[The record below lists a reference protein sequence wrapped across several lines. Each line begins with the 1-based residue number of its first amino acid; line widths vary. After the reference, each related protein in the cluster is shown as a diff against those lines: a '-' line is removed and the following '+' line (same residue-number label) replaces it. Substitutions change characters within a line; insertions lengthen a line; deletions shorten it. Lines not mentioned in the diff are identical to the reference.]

1 MIDILKEIFLDF
13 QDMDLPTV
21 IARQVSVSHMPGKAI
36 VCIGVRRRG
45 KSTFM
50 FQLMKKL
57 QDTGVDRQNILYLNF
72 FDDRLHNLQHDKLA
86 VILEAYFSL
95 YWKTWCL
102 PCCEG

>member
-1 MIDILKEIFLDF
+1 
-13 QDMDLPTV
+13 
-21 IARQVSVSHMPGKAI
+21 
-36 VCIGVRRRG
+36 
-45 KSTFM
+45 M